1 MLIYGSLGPPRKMEC
16 ILTEEATYMCV
27 VDADS
32 RVGNVRLPFFYVV
45 LSHNFALLQLLTI
58 HPIHLLRAVS
68 MHALLVNNDDERAN
82 EKFELCSKVQMVRA
96 HCFSALTIIDT

>member
-1 MLIYGSLGPPRKMEC
+1 MLIDGSLGPPRKTEC

-45 LSHNFALLQLLTI
+45 LSHNFALLQLL
-58 HPIHLLRAVS
+58 L
-68 MHALLVNNDDERAN
+68 
-82 EKFELCSKVQMVRA
+82 
-96 HCFSALTIIDT
+96 